1 MLGIFGLFLQAAAGH
16 ILYLALH
23 LESGSFPRPLPPD
36 RERAAFADLQK
47 GGAAA
52 AQARDTLIR
61 HNLRLV
67 AHICKKYYAGN
78 SAQDDM
84 ISIGTIGLIKA
95 VDTFDPAKGKRFAS
109 YASRCI
115 ENELRMDLRRGRR
128 TGVTLSLQE
137 PLEADGQLTL
147 ADTLPD
153 EATWR
158 PAARA
163 APTPPGCAR
172 WWTLCPPGNALLCGS
187 GMDLTVRPRPS
198 SRRRR
203 RCTSAAVMFRGWKSA
218 HSSTCAA
225 GGRRNDRNGAKRMK
239 STKK

>member
-36 RERAAFADLQK
+36 RERAAFANLQK

-84 ISIGTIGLIKA
+84 ISIGTIGLYQ
-95 VDTFDPAKGKRFAS
+95 GGG
-109 YASRCI
+109 Y
-115 ENELRMDLRRGRR
+115 L
-128 TGVTLSLQE
+128 
-137 PLEADGQLTL
+137 
-147 ADTLPD
+147 
-153 EATWR
+153 
-158 PAARA
+158 
-163 APTPPGCAR
+163 
-172 WWTLCPPGNALLCGS
+172 
-187 GMDLTVRPRPS
+187 RPRQGQAL
-198 SRRRR
+198 
-203 RCTSAAVMFRGWKSA
+203 CQLCEQMY
-218 HSSTCAA
+218 
-225 GGRRNDRNGAKRMK
+225 
-239 STKK
+239 

>member
-16 ILYLALH
+16 ILYLTLH

-36 RERAAFADLQK
+36 RERAAFAELQK

-115 ENELRMDLRRGRR
+115 ENAILSQQNKRRLRWKTMNL
-128 TGVTLSLQE
+128 L
-137 PLEADGQLTL
+137 GQN
-147 ADTLPD
+147 
-153 EATWR
+153 
-158 PAARA
+158 
-163 APTPPGCAR
+163 G
-172 WWTLCPPGNALLCGS
+172 LC
-187 GMDLTVRPRPS
+187 
-198 SRRRR
+198 
-203 RCTSAAVMFRGWKSA
+203 SAA
-218 HSSTCAA
+218 
-225 GGRRNDRNGAKRMK
+225 
-239 STKK
+239 